1 MLLDT
6 KQASYPFF
14 SPYEVS
20 HGVIWLPGTEPAE
33 KITVKKIKK
42 IKILKLRFNVHSP
55 VGDTPAPVLVSHLF
69 WSWLLL
75 VFLHS
80 LAFHHYILVNANPAY
95 GFLLADKRF
104 ASCSLVSGSLL
115 PVLLSWSCDIFTPV
129 LSTLTVTSLTVVL
142 KFFFTAPGIFLSS
155 AQVVCYG
162 QPVLCLFQS
171 LALGTFSFRSS
182 HTAVLYILLWFS
194 VSFLFLDELCFC
206 QSGFW
211 SCCMLLALV
220 ENG

>member
-1 MLLDT
+1 M
-6 KQASYPFF
+6 
-14 SPYEVS
+14 
-20 HGVIWLPGTEPAE
+20 
-33 KITVKKIKK
+33 
-42 IKILKLRFNVHSP
+42 KLRFNVRST
-55 VGDTPAPVLVSHLF
+55 DTPAPVLVSHLF
-69 WSWLLL
+69 WSWPLL

-80 LAFHHYILVNANPAY
+80 LTFHRYILVNANPAY

-155 AQVVCYG
+155 AEVVRYG

-182 HTAVLYILLWFS
+182 HTAVLYILLWFCVFFRRAVFLS
-194 VSFLFLDELCFC
+194 VRFLVVLYAF
-206 QSGFW
+206 GF
-211 SCCMLLALV
+211 SCKRMKRWTEWRLSSNRL
-220 ENG
+220 